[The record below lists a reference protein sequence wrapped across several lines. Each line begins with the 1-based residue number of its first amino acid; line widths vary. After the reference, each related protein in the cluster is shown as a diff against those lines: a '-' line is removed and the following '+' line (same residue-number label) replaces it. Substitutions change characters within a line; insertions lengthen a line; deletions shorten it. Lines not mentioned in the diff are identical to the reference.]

1 MPVHTHVVMLAH
13 TQNYYF
19 QHFRHKSICGRR
31 QTAYHGTATA
41 DDAFSES
48 EFATDP
54 GAFPW
59 LVAVRVGDDVCTGV
73 YVSHRDNSLKHKG
86 MFTYNF

>member
-1 MPVHTHVVMLAH
+1 MPAHTHVMLAL
-13 TQNYYF
+13 TQKHYF
-19 QHFRHKSICGRR
+19 QRFRHKSICGRR

-48 EFATDP
+48 EFAADP

-73 YVSHRDNSLKHKG
+73 YVSHRDNGQQDKG
-86 MFTYNF
+86 ILY